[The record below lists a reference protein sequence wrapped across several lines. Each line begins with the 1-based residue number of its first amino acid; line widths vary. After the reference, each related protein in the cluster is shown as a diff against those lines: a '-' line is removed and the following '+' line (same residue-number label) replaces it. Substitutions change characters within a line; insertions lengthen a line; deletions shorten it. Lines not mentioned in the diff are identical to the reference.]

1 MEILST
7 RLEQILSKLLNN
19 ENQDNIVIHRSIC
32 ELHEIKALAEKG
44 FVEIH
49 SKHYNLLPVVVS
61 LTQNAFEYFSDKEK
75 YIKSKE
81 LEKHK
86 ANVAKITD
94 WVRYSIT
101 TLIAIGALIVSI
113 IAIIK

>member
-49 SKHYNLLPVVVS
+49 SKHYDLLPVVVS
-61 LTQNAFEYFSDKEK
+61 LTQNALSIFL
-75 YIKSKE
+75 IKKNI
-81 LEKHK
+81 LK
-86 ANVAKITD
+86 AKNLKNTKQ
-94 WVRYSIT
+94 T
-101 TLIAIGALIVSI
+101 PQ
-113 IAIIK
+113 K